1 MENTLIHILG
11 TENQNFL
18 SAIIQSFI
26 IYHELEHLRMC
37 LDTITDMHET
47 HTVPGHN
54 SDTDIDLGY
63 EKKFHNGFND
73 YDNKSMHIPIAS
85 TLFEESAIS
94 MITDEDA
101 VIVFLKIP
109 NHVVEVMVVLKTLLL
124 ILKVV
129 QSCVL
134 L

>member
-37 LDTITDMHET
+37 LDTISDMNET

-63 EKKFHNGFND
+63 EKNFHSGFND
-73 YDNKSMHIPIAS
+73 YNNKSMYIPIAS
-85 TLFEESAIS
+85 TLSEESAIS

-101 VIVFLKIP
+101 VDYIP
-109 NHVVEVMVVLKTLLL
+109 KNPQPCGRSHGCT
-124 ILKVV
+124 
-129 QSCVL
+129 
-134 L
+134 